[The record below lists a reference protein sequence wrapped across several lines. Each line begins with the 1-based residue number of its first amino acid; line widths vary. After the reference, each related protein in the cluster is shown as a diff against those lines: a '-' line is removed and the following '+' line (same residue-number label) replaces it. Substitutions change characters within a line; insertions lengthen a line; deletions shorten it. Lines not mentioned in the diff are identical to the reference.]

1 VNATLIVTLWRQRLT
16 SPVRMA
22 VVGMLSAVPMLG
34 IAFMPGAGLGLLG
47 NAQGLVLALGAGL
60 IGQDV
65 SSGVLQLLCA
75 RPVRRPE
82 YVVSRWLGVALAGIL
97 VSLLQ
102 LGIATAL
109 LSARGMAPTAQQV
122 LLFAGSRTIEC
133 LGLAAVL
140 TLCSSLIGGVGDLA
154 LYLLGN
160 LGVTILQGVS
170 QWRQWHWLERLAA
183 EILASLTPTIDLQ
196 RLLAASPMPWF
207 PIVSFVSTVTL
218 CLAVAIVVVN
228 RRELSY
234 ASA

>member
-22 VVGMLSAVPMLG
+22 VVGMLSITPLFG
-34 IAFMPGAGLGLLG
+34 IAFMPGVGLGPLG
-47 NAQGLVLALGAGL
+47 NAQGLILALGAGL

-82 YVVSRWLGVALAGIL
+82 YVVSRWLGVALAGIV

-102 LGIATAL
+102 LGIAAAV
-109 LSARGMAPTAQQV
+109 LSVRGMAPSAQQV
-122 LLFAGSRTIEC
+122 VLFAAGRTIEC

-154 LYLLGN
+154 IYLLGN
-160 LGVTILQGVS
+160 LGMTILQMVA
-170 QWRQWHWLERLAA
+170 QVKQWHGLARVA
-183 EILASLTPTIDLQ
+183 GEIQASLTPTIDLQ
-196 RLLAASPMPWF
+196 RQIAATPMPWF
-207 PIVSFVSTVTL
+207 PIVSYVSTVTL
-218 CLAVAIVVVN
+218 CLAIAIVVVN

-234 ASA
+234 ASS